1 MNGRRQTLKRRRQWE
16 RKAVKCDGNQ
26 DKKDVDEINNNNTSD
41 DDIPEKGEGLK
52 EKEDK
57 KEWERK
63 KFLGK
68 KV

>member
-1 MNGRRQTLKRRRQWE
+1 M
-16 RKAVKCDGNQ
+16 KCDGNQ